1 MSEDLD
7 KLTVSELNDLAE
19 KLHLEIMDLYDQEE
33 SEETYAQASRGKGS
47 VIVFDS
53 RSIHEVT
60 PITSG
65 TRYSLVKWYHGD
77 EPLK

>member
-33 SEETYAQASRGKGS
+33 SEETYQLIEDK
-47 VIVFDS
+47 
-53 RSIHEVT
+53 
-60 PITSG
+60 
-65 TRYSLVKWYHGD
+65 TRYFNEVKSLIRDLH
-77 EPLK
+77 